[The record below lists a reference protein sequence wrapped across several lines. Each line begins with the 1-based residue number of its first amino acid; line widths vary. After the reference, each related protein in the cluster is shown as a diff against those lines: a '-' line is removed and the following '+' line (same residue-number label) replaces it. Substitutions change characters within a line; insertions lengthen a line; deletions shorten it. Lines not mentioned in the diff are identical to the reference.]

1 MKAPVSMKD
10 MKIWAMLLILA
21 GMAGTSCDNILEEE
35 EMDCSVTYQVK
46 FKYDYNMKYADAF
59 AQEVGSVTLYA
70 FDQDGT
76 LVYQKTE
83 EGAPLK
89 AEGYSM
95 SVDLTPGDYQLL
107 TWAGLS
113 SEASFSVPLVT
124 PGVSTIEELKCK
136 MDRVYSR
143 SAEGTATINS
153 RLTGLWHGQVSEA
166 SFTERVNSRAPQVQ
180 TVTVPLVKDI
190 NTLRI
195 ILQQAK
201 GEPLDVENFEFTIVD
216 DNGYMDY
223 DNSLLDDEELT
234 YYPYH
239 RESGSVD
246 VDSRTGEAGNV
257 SVAIAQLTVGRLVVN
272 QNPILTVSNK
282 KTGELVLQIPLIKY
296 LLLTEAEGHDMTPQE
311 YLDRQDEYSMT
322 FFLDEDSHWISS
334 SIQINGWKIVN
345 DNVGM
350 Q

>member
-1 MKAPVSMKD
+1 MKAPVNIEKMK
-10 MKIWAMLLILA
+10 MWAAMLILA
-21 GMAGTSCDNILEEE
+21 GAVFTSCDSILEEE
-35 EMDCSVTYQVK
+35 IMDCSVEYQVK

-59 AQEVGSVTLYA
+59 ANEVGSVTLYA
-70 FDQDGT
+70 FDEAGT

-83 EGAPLK
+83 EGAPLQQ
-89 AEGYSM
+89 EGYTM
-95 SVDLTPGDYQLL
+95 SIDLEPGDYQLL

-124 PGVSTIEELKCK
+124 PGQSTLEDLKCR
-136 MDRVYSR
+136 MDRIYSR
-143 SAEGTATINS
+143 ADDGTAMINS
-153 RLTGLWHGQVSEA
+153 RLTGLWHGQVSEV
-166 SFTERVNSRAPQVQ
+166 SFTPRVNSRAPQVQ

-201 GEPLDVENFEFTIVD
+201 GKALDVDNFEFTIKD
-216 DNGYMDY
+216 DNGYMNY
-223 DNSLLDDEELT
+223 DNSLLDDEQLT

-246 VDSRTGEAGNV
+246 VESRNGGESTI
-257 SVAIAQLTVGRLVVN
+257 SVAVAQLTVGRLVVD
-272 QNPILTVSNK
+272 QNPILTVTNK
-282 KTGELVLQIPLIKY
+282 ETGDIVLQIPLIKY
-296 LLLTEAEGHDMTPQE
+296 LLLTEAEGHDMTEQE

-334 SIQINGWKIVN
+334 SIVINSWKVVLN
-345 DNVGM
+345 NGSL